1 MFHSSLSF
9 DDEGAKGLRPQS
21 GARISRDHHC
31 WLWWLGNGCCQVWS
45 VSLCA
50 VQQLIVVVFCLVQSS
65 TVTCAMRSWMNWQTR
80 RSLSWVDLCLK
91 QDWRWLW
98 LVVRNPFS
106 SFLKPGRQIVWA
118 SSVGRLTD
126 WLSPYHDI
134 IDVYLYNL
142 SLT

>member
-31 WLWWLGNGCCQVWS
+31 WLWLLGNGCCQAS
-45 VSLCA
+45 VVRISVRSATADCCCVLFGSVFNCNLCDA
-50 VQQLIVVVFCLVQSS
+50 WGVNYE
-65 TVTCAMRSWMNWQTR
+65 AR

-98 LVVRNPFS
+98 LVIRNPFS
-106 SFLKPGRQIVWA
+106 SFLKPGRQIVCA

-126 WLSPYHDI
+126 WLSYHDI